1 MPAGPRRYL
10 PRAARA
16 TIPPMRDLLDRL
28 DGWRDEQIEF
38 LARLVNHDSGTDDVV
53 DVNGVG
59 AILAERLER
68 LGFAVRRVVNDRFG
82 DHLVGDKPGSGP
94 KRFLFVG
101 HYDTVFPSG
110 TAKQRPFR
118 IDPQG
123 RAWGPGVYDM
133 KGGLAA
139 VLYAMRAH
147 REARTRTW
155 EETNVTVVF
164 NADEERL
171 SPTSREVIEAESRR
185 AHSVGILEPARPDGE
200 YVMARKGAGSF
211 YLDVTG
217 KASHAG
223 VQPELG
229 ASAIWDL
236 AQKVTALH
244 ALTDFETGTTV
255 NVGTVRGGERPN
267 VVADRAFAEIDLRA
281 WTRQEAEV
289 AMAAMRR
296 ICERVHVPGT
306 RTRFWGEI
314 QFPPWPPGLPGTMRL
329 LEIMAAAGRELGVE
343 VRAIKTGGGSD
354 GNTTSA
360 IAPTIDGLGPRGSR
374 AHSDEEFVEIATLL
388 ERTKMIALF
397 LDRWAREFTLP

>member
-155 EETNVTVVF
+155 EECADPTARPVGWHPARDGDEPSNSHRRCVLGIQQSSRHTRSMCIRSPKVGWHEHNPPYCGLPDARTVPSKL
-164 NADEERL
+164 EHWRL
-171 SPTSREVIEAESRR
+171 DHEPAAGQHVSSFCAKRDFGFRASLQRTILLVGSRGR
-185 AHSVGILEPARPDGE
+185 SVG
-200 YVMARKGAGSF
+200 
-211 YLDVTG
+211 
-217 KASHAG
+217 
-223 VQPELG
+223 
-229 ASAIWDL
+229 
-236 AQKVTALH
+236 
-244 ALTDFETGTTV
+244 
-255 NVGTVRGGERPN
+255 
-267 VVADRAFAEIDLRA
+267 RA
-281 WTRQEAEV
+281 
-289 AMAAMRR
+289 
-296 ICERVHVPGT
+296 
-306 RTRFWGEI
+306 
-314 QFPPWPPGLPGTMRL
+314 
-329 LEIMAAAGRELGVE
+329 
-343 VRAIKTGGGSD
+343 GGG
-354 GNTTSA
+354 TS
-360 IAPTIDGLGPRGSR
+360 
-374 AHSDEEFVEIATLL
+374 
-388 ERTKMIALF
+388 TKA
-397 LDRWAREFTLP
+397 

>member
-1 MPAGPRRYL
+1 MS
-10 PRAARA
+10 
-16 TIPPMRDLLDRL
+16 DLLERL

-53 DVNGVG
+53 DVNRVG

-68 LGFAVRRVVNDRFG
+68 LGFTLRRVVNERFG

-110 TAKQRPFR
+110 TVKQRPFR
-118 IDPQG
+118 VDEQG

-147 REARTRTW
+147 REVRTRTW
-155 EETNVTVVF
+155 DETNVSVVF
-164 NADEERL
+164 NSDEERL
-171 SPTSREVIEAESRR
+171 SPSSREVIEAEARR
-185 AHSVGILEPARPDGE
+185 AHSVGILEPARPNGE
-200 YVMARKGAGSF
+200 YVMARKGAGTF
-211 YLDVTG
+211 YLEVKG

-281 WTRQEAEV
+281 WTPAAADEAI
-289 AMAAMRR
+289 ATMRT
-296 ICERVHVPGT
+296 ICEPAHVTGT
-306 RTRFWGEI
+306 SARFWG
-314 QFPPWPPGLPGTMRL
+314 QVHFPPWPPGLPGTERL
-329 LEIMAAAGRELGVE
+329 LEIMAEAGRELGVE

-374 AHSDEEFVEIATLL
+374 AHSDEEYVDIATLL

-397 LDRWAREFTLP
+397 LDRWARDFEIPAR

>member
-1 MPAGPRRYL
+1 
-10 PRAARA
+10 
-16 TIPPMRDLLDRL
+16 MRDLLERL

-53 DVNGVG
+53 DVNRVG

-68 LGFAVRRVVNDRFG
+68 LGFTLRRVVNDRFG
-82 DHLVGDKPGSGP
+82 DHLVGDKPGTGP

-110 TAKQRPFR
+110 TVKQRPFR
-118 IDPQG
+118 VDAQG

-139 VLYAMRAH
+139 LLYALRAH
-147 REARTRTW
+147 RDVRTRTW
-155 EETNVTVVF
+155 EETSVGVVF

-171 SPTSREVIEAESRR
+171 SPTSREVIEAEARR
-185 AHSVGILEPARPDGE
+185 AHSVGILEPARPGGE
-200 YVMARKGAGSF
+200 YVMARKGAGTF
-211 YLDVTG
+211 YLEVKG

-223 VQPELG
+223 LQPELG

-236 AQKVTALH
+236 AQKVSALH
-244 ALTDFETGTTV
+244 ALTNLESGTTV

-281 WTRQEAEV
+281 WTPEAADE
-289 AMAAMRR
+289 AIAAMRK
-296 ICERVHVPGT
+296 ICEPAHVTGT
-306 RTRFWGEI
+306 SARFWG
-314 QFPPWPPGLPGTMRL
+314 QVHFPPWPPGLPGTERL

-360 IAPTIDGLGPRGSR
+360 LAPTIDGLGPKGSR
-374 AHSDEEFVEIATLL
+374 AHSEEEFVEIATLL

-397 LDRWAREFTLP
+397 LDRWAREFEIPAA